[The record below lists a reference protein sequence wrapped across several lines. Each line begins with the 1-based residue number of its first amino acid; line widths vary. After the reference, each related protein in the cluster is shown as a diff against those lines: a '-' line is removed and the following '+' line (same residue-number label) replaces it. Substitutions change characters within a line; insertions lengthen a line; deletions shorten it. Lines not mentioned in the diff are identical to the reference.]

1 MGVGL
6 RASLVVAGSVEAFNS
21 SVLAPIAAVVAAVTG
36 VGEEQVEV
44 TASAASVLLT
54 IIISG
59 FESESAAAASL
70 PKFAEALNSSE
81 HASLLL
87 GVRVLAVSSAPARVD
102 LILPTPPTPP
112 SPPPAPAPLD
122 VGLVVGGVLGG
133 ACFVGLLAG
142 LYSAWRWYERRLE
155 IAMGIQPKPK
165 PPPKPKAPHRGPSK
179 AKAVRRKLRGKSP
192 FAARFGSRC
201 TPTALARADSGSR
214 PGALFKASESL
225 RRGGGAAKAPRGDK
239 PATKSSRGAAGSS
252 SKNASGARR
261 SERYQDRVPGTV
273 PGAVPGTVP

>member
-1 MGVGL
+1 M
-6 RASLVVAGSVEAFNS
+6 RAPPQHRCPSLQRRALHAAQRPRGPATLPRTRLSGTAPRPPRILTHLCLLPPAS
-21 SVLAPIAAVVAAVTG
+21 SPTSHPSHALAPPR
-36 VGEEQVEV
+36 Q
-44 TASAASVLLT
+44 
-54 IIISG
+54 
-59 FESESAAAASL
+59 
-70 PKFAEALNSSE
+70 ALNSNE

-87 GVRVLAVSSAPARVD
+87 GVNVLAVSSAPARVA

-142 LYSAWRWYERRLE
+142 LYYAWRWYERRLE

-201 TPTALARADSGSR
+201 TPTALARADAGSR
-214 PGALFKASESL
+214 PGALFKAPESL
-225 RRGGGAAKAPRGDK
+225 RRGGGGAAKAPRGDK
-239 PATKSSRGAAGSS
+239 PATKTSRGAAGSS

-261 SERYQDRVPGTV
+261 SEKYQDRVPGTV
-273 PGAVPGTVP
+273 PEAVPGTVP